1 MVDENPEQG
10 SLERLSIPVET
21 QLGENVL
28 TPASVKSVQF
38 RVAEPKGYYF
48 KDVEDFVNTMLLPSL
63 EWYAKT
69 LHDRDNA
76 IYKLGEELDRS
87 EVDRTNLRFQLQAA
101 EYGSAVQKGVD
112 ANEEDK
118 EMADLLSRLTDAQ
131 AQLSKVQ
138 QDLASA
144 QQYSEEQDVYIDS
157 ILEELTKAQ
166 NGQGSNSASVAA
178 AGLAG
183 TVAGM
188 SAASLAANNQDV
200 EEVEV
205 EPVAEDAVYDEPVYV
220 EPEVAEPAYAE
231 PEIVE
236 PAYEAP
242 VESVDYAAL
251 QEADD
256 QISYPVYEPVETSE
270 VYVEEPAVQEYPV
283 YEEEE
288 SEPEVAQSAEKV
300 HPVYGVLP
308 PGINPD
314 DL

>member
-157 ILEELTKAQ
+157 ILEELAKAQ
-166 NGQGSNSASVAA
+166 NGQGSNSASVTA
-178 AGLAG
+178 AGLVGA
-183 TVAGM
+183 VAGA
-188 SAASLAANNQDV
+188 SAASLADDNQDV
-200 EEVEV
+200 EEVEA
-205 EPVAEDAVYDEPVYV
+205 EPVAEDVVYDEPVYV
-220 EPEVAEPAYAE
+220 EPEVAELAYAE
-231 PEIVE
+231 PEVVE

-270 VYVEEPAVQEYPV
+270 VYVEEQAVQEYPV

-288 SEPEVAQSAEKV
+288 SEPEVAQPAEKV

-308 PGINPD
+308 PGISPD

>member
-157 ILEELTKAQ
+157 ILEELAKAQ
-166 NGQGSNSASVAA
+166 NGQGSNSASVTA
-178 AGLAG
+178 AGLVGA
-183 TVAGM
+183 VAGA
-188 SAASLAANNQDV
+188 SAASLADDNQDV
-200 EEVEV
+200 EEVEA
-205 EPVAEDAVYDEPVYV
+205 EPVAEDVVYDEPVYV
-220 EPEVAEPAYAE
+220 EPEV
-231 PEIVE
+231 VE
-236 PAYEAP
+236 PVYEAP

-288 SEPEVAQSAEKV
+288 SEPEVAQPAEKV

-308 PGINPD
+308 PGISPD

>member
-157 ILEELTKAQ
+157 ILEELAKTQ
-166 NGQGSNSASVAA
+166 NGQGSNSASVTA
-178 AGLAG
+178 AGLVGA
-183 TVAGM
+183 VAGA
-188 SAASLAANNQDV
+188 SAASLADDNQDV
-200 EEVEV
+200 EEVEA
-205 EPVAEDAVYDEPVYV
+205 EPVAEDVVYDEPVYV
-220 EPEVAEPAYAE
+220 EPEV
-231 PEIVE
+231 VE

-270 VYVEEPAVQEYPV
+270 VYVEEQAVQEYPV

-288 SEPEVAQSAEKV
+288 SEPEVAQPAEKV

-308 PGINPD
+308 PGISPD